1 MHKFIPEKINEQVD
15 KEAAEA
21 SAAKEEQKTQAAGS
35 SQSTQALTSNRMFEG
50 KLAFIIVVLW
60 LPCDGD

>member
-1 MHKFIPEKINEQVD
+1 MHVFIPEKINEQLD
-15 KEAAEA
+15 KEAAET
-21 SAAKEEQKTQAAGS
+21 SAAKEEQKAQATGP

-60 LPCDGD
+60 LPYDGD